1 MALKLFP
8 TNPYYDDF
16 DETKNYVRILYRP
29 GHSVQARELNQMQ
42 TVLQAQID
50 RHGRHIFS
58 EGSPVLGG
66 NMTLDNKL
74 DYVKVESAFVP
85 AGATQ
90 STPTNQYIREFI
102 GTTVTGQS
110 TGLTALVVDAVEDG
124 VDLSTTLYVKYTNSG
139 TDKLTKTFSP
149 QEEVWSDVGGRKA
162 KVLDAN
168 STPTGYGMRFSI
180 DSGVF
185 FVNGHFVYTEAESLI
200 ISRYTTTEST
210 RVAYEIKENIV
221 TIIEDPS
228 LGDNAKDYPNSAAPG
243 AHRYQIILNLLTLPF
258 SFEDE
263 RNPEIIQ
270 LMVIE
275 NGVVKQKAKT
285 EYSELANNLAQRTY
299 EESGNYALN
308 PFLLNIRELYNSGTN
323 NGLYT
328 VSQLR
333 SAYNL
338 SVADYTD
345 AEVIAYGNERLA
357 VGLEKSV
364 AYVNGYRI
372 ELEDIKYVPVL
383 KARNLEHQAVFNG
396 SSTVANLGNY
406 VYVDV
411 SKGLPDIT
419 NFAEISLQLS
429 DTTEI
434 GTARA
439 RSIDYTNVGSTYKL
453 YLFDVKM
460 YGSYTFG
467 EVQRFNQSI
476 PDRVQFT
483 ATPNAFYGPKLYETS
498 SNSLIFPLQFSAVKS
513 LLLDG
518 TTNDT
523 YYTSKKILEGQSID
537 IVDNKYQV
545 SFSVVG
551 DGEVEDFNPID
562 WIAMREDGT
571 ETAGTIYPIQDVDVV
586 IDNTAPGGST
596 SQVTVIFSGTPTGKV
611 SIIYPIRKNLKA
623 KTKTL
628 VRGYTQL
635 VSPAPAETYRDWVPL
650 GQTDVIRIVSIE
662 DLATTINN
670 DGDFLDITDRYE
682 LDNGQRDN
690 YYGLAQ
696 IRLKHGALSPSG
708 DAQLRVTLDYYQHGT
723 VGDYFSVDSYPA
735 LVDGVSAYGDI
746 PVFNSSKGVIQLR
759 DALDFRPTI
768 DRSGNGFSDTSNG
781 ASKMDC
787 VKSGNV
793 IKADVKYYLNRLDK
807 IYVDKY
813 GNFGSIEGV
822 PALRPELPRDPQ
834 DSMILYEMFIP
845 AWTFSPDGVNSKMID
860 NKRYTMRDIGKL
872 ERRIKTLE
880 YYTTLSLLEKD
891 AANYELPADFFKNGF
906 LVDNFYGHNVG
917 NPSHP
922 DYSVSM
928 DKSKGVVRPQ
938 FVEDEVRLLWND
950 DTSTNLQKTGPLLT
964 LKYTTK
970 SYIEQPYSSYA
981 EYVNPYNIFSW
992 TGDMKLSPE
1001 SDNWKDTETRPQV
1014 VIDQEGIYDSFS
1026 QLADAAGVTGT
1037 VWNEWQTAWS
1047 GVVPGSTS
1055 TSSTNW
1061 MDPSFTS
1068 AASMSVPG
1076 RAIVTTTTTIGTTQ
1090 TNSIR
1095 DGIRTEVVPD
1105 TVTTDLGDRVV
1116 EVNFIPFIRSRIV
1129 AFHAERMKPDTRLYA
1144 FFDNKDVS
1152 AYATMT
1158 DQFYQFSD
1166 FTAANPAYHSSYT
1179 FNGETGWPEILG
1191 DRQELITNSKGEIS
1205 GFFIVPNNS
1214 VMQFRTGQR
1223 IFRLTDSPTN
1233 ITATTTTS
1241 SEAIYE
1247 ASGLLQS
1254 KENLVLS
1261 TRVPRIDR
1269 TTVTDSKTTFE
1280 RGVVASQTRVSGWYD
1295 PLAQTIMVD
1304 EPGGIF
1310 ATSIDL
1316 YFADFDPNIPVTVHL
1331 VTTTAGIPT
1340 MNIIPFSKVTKTL
1353 TAADISENASVA
1365 TNFQFEAP
1373 VHLQQGIEY
1382 AIVILSMSDKPKC
1395 YVSVM
1400 GDYDLTNQTYRISK
1414 QPYTGVFFKSQNAS
1428 TWTPE
1433 QEKDLKFRLNRAVFA
1448 SSGIAKFNNVD
1459 VADITIGADPILTTA
1474 GSAVVRVYHKNHG
1487 LFVGSKVKI
1496 QGAQANKNGLLNGID
1511 PANINYNP
1519 SVPRVITRVEKDF
1532 YEFTSGAPGAPDAA
1546 DATGRAGGVGITA
1559 TCNKLMDVVQ
1569 LSVQQLVMPNTDI
1582 SWTGMV
1588 SNARSLPKALFE
1600 PYTLTQTF
1608 PLIANQNTYFTS
1620 PKCVPNTLNSYNG
1633 TYGTEFT
1640 GVMLSNLDNISPV
1653 IDLDRVSL
1661 YTISNLIDHPTG
1673 NPEEADRN
1681 YVSTFADETESI
1693 GGSAISKYITR
1704 RVALLEDANQIRV
1717 ILDVNRPT
1725 GSDIEL
1731 YVKVQAS
1738 DDTDFDSIDWMK
1750 VEPDDIM
1757 GYSENSTTY
1766 KEVEYNIDTELG
1778 GVEFNSM
1785 AFKIVFKSVNSS
1797 VVPSCKNL
1805 RAIAIYGSL
1814 PE

>member
-42 TVLQAQID
+42 TALQAQID

-90 STPTNQYIREFI
+90 STPTNEYIKEFI
-102 GTTVTGQS
+102 GTTITGQS

-139 TDKLTKTFSP
+139 SDKLTKTFSP
-149 QEEVWSDVGGRKA
+149 QEELWSDTGGRKA
-162 KVLDAN
+162 KVLDSN
-168 STPTGYGMRFSI
+168 STPIGHGIRFSI

-185 FVNGHFVYTEAESLI
+185 FVNGHFVYTEADSLI

-210 RVAYEIKENIV
+210 RVAYEIVENIV
-221 TIIEDPS
+221 TIIEDPT
-228 LGDNAKDYPNSAAPG
+228 LGDNARDYPNSAAPG
-243 AHRYQIILNLLTLPF
+243 AHRYQILLNLVTLPF
-258 SFEDE
+258 SFEED

-270 LMVIE
+270 LMVIQ
-275 NGVVKQKAKT
+275 NGVVKQRAKT

-308 PFLLNIRELYNSGTN
+308 PFLLNIRELYNNGTN

-328 VSQLR
+328 IPQLR
-333 SAYNL
+333 SLYEL
-338 SVADYTD
+338 SDAEYTD
-345 AEVIAYGNERLA
+345 AQVIAFGNERLA

-372 ELEDIKYVPVL
+372 ELEDIKYVSVL
-383 KARNLEHQAVFNG
+383 KARNLEHQAFFNG
-396 SSTVANLGNY
+396 SSTTANLGNY
-406 VYVDV
+406 VYVDIQQ
-411 SKGLPDIT
+411 GLPDIS
-419 NFAEISLQLS
+419 NFNEISLQLS
-429 DTTEI
+429 NTTEI

-460 YGSYTFG
+460 YDPYVFG
-467 EVQRFNQSI
+467 DVKIFNQSI
-476 PDRVQFT
+476 ADEVQFA
-483 ATPNAFYGPKLYETS
+483 ATPNSFWGAKLYETS
-498 SNSLIFPLQFSAVKS
+498 SNSLIFPLQFSAVKT
-513 LLLDG
+513 LLG
-518 TTNDT
+518 AGSTNDT
-523 YYTSKKILEGQSID
+523 YYTSKRSIPNQTVDVVAGKSIVEFDVVNEGD
-537 IVDNKYQV
+537 VLDY
-545 SFSVVG
+545 
-551 DGEVEDFNPID
+551 NPVD
-562 WIAMREDGT
+562 WIAVDSN
-571 ETAGTIYPIQDVDVV
+571 GTICPIQSVDVET
-586 IDNTAPGGST
+586 DDTTPGGST
-596 SQVTVIFSGTPTGKV
+596 NTATVTFVTAPATASV
-611 SIIYPIRKNLKA
+611 SIIYPIRKNARA

-628 VRGYTQL
+628 IRNHEQL
-635 VSPAPAETYRDWVPL
+635 VSPAPAETYRDWISL

-662 DLATTINN
+662 DLSITINN
-670 DGDFLDITDRYE
+670 DADFLDITDRYE

-690 YYGLAQ
+690 YYGIGR
-696 IRLKHGALSPSG
+696 IRLKHGALSPAGGS
-708 DAQLRVTLDYYQHGT
+708 QLRVTLDYYQHGT

-768 DRSGNGFSDTSNG
+768 DRSGNGFTNTGDG
-781 ASKMDC
+781 ASRIDC
-787 VKSGNV
+787 IKSGNV
-793 IKADVKYYLNRLDK
+793 MKTDIYYYLNRLDK

-822 PALRPELPRDPQ
+822 PALAPDLPRDPQ
-834 DSMILYEMFIP
+834 DSMILYELLIP
-845 AWTFSPDGVNSKMID
+845 AWTFSPDDVTSKMID

-891 AANYELPADFFKNGF
+891 AANYELPTDFFKNGF
-906 LVDNFYGHNVG
+906 LVDNFYGHNIG
-917 NPSHP
+917 NSSHP

-928 DKSKGVVRPQ
+928 DKSKGIVRPQ
-938 FVEDEVRLLWND
+938 FIEDEVRLIWND

-964 LKYTTK
+964 LKYTTQ

-992 TGDMKLSPE
+992 TGDLKLSPE
-1001 SDNWKDTETRPQV
+1001 SDNWKDTETRPEV
-1014 VIDQEGIYDSFS
+1014 IIDQEGIYDSFS

-1037 VWNEWQTAWS
+1037 VWNEWQTNWS

-1055 TSSTNW
+1055 TSSTSW
-1061 MDPSFTS
+1061 RD
-1068 AASMSVPG
+1068 ASQRGMGGMGLAV
-1076 RAIVTTTTTIGTTQ
+1076 VTNTATIGTTQ
-1090 TNSIR
+1090 TDSIR
-1095 DGIRTEVVPD
+1095 DGVRTEVVPD
-1105 TVTTDLGDRVV
+1105 TVTTDLGDRIV

-1152 AYATMT
+1152 AYSTMT
-1158 DQFYQFSD
+1158 DQFYQFSE
-1166 FTAANPAYHSSYT
+1166 FTASNPAYHSSYT
-1179 FNGETGWPEILG
+1179 FSGETGWPELLG

-1214 VMQFRTGQR
+1214 AMKFRTGQR

-1233 ITATTTTS
+1233 VTSSTTTS

-1254 KENLVLS
+1254 KENVVLS

-1269 TTVTDSKTTFE
+1269 TTLTDSRTTFE
-1280 RGVVASQTRVSGWYD
+1280 RGVIASQTRVSGWYD

-1316 YFADFDPNIPVTVHL
+1316 YFADFDPDIPVTVHL

-1365 TNFQFEAP
+1365 TNLQFEAP

-1448 SSGIAKFNNVD
+1448 SSGTAKFNNAEI
-1459 VADITIGADPILTTA
+1459 ADTVLRVDPIFTTA
-1474 GSAVVRVYHKNHG
+1474 GSGVVRVYHKNHG
-1487 LFVGSKVKI
+1487 LFVQSEVKL
-1496 QGAQANKNGLLNGID
+1496 QGVQANKNALLNGID
-1511 PANINYNP
+1511 PIHINYNP
-1519 SVPRVITRVEKDF
+1519 SVPRTITRVEKDY
-1532 YEFTSGAPGAPDAA
+1532 YEFNAPTGVVA
-1546 DATGRAGGVGITA
+1546 DATGRAGGDGITA

-1588 SNARSLPKALFE
+1588 SNARSLPKATFD
-1600 PYTLTQTF
+1600 PYTLTSTF

-1620 PKCVPNTLNSYNG
+1620 PKCVPHSINSFNG

-1653 IDLDRVSL
+1653 IDLDRVSIF
-1661 YTISNLIDHPTG
+1661 TVANLIDHPTG
-1673 NPEEADRN
+1673 IAATDRN
-1681 YVSTFADETESI
+1681 YVENFADETTSI
-1693 GGSAISKYITR
+1693 GASALSKYITR
-1704 RVALLEDANQIRV
+1704 RVSLLEDANQIRV

-1725 GSDIEL
+1725 GTDIEL
-1731 YVKVQAS
+1731 YVKAQAS
-1738 DDTDFDSIDWMK
+1738 DDTDFDTLPWIP
-1750 VEPDDIM
+1750 VLPDETM
-1757 GYSENSTTY
+1757 GFSDTYSSY
-1766 KEVEYNIDTELG
+1766 KEVEYSIDTELN

-1785 AFKIVFKSVNSS
+1785 AFKIVFKSINSS

-1814 PE
+1814 PQ